1 MDRLEILKNSKVI
14 SENTYDKAKKAEKF
28 LLKELKQSECFEMM
42 ITHYS
47 MALER
52 MMKNEKIDSLSEEGI
67 KEIENHKN
75 YKHSIKLL
83 EELNKITETKLS
95 VEEEKYILL
104 HLLNLIN

>member
-1 MDRLEILKNSKVI
+1 MGRLEILKNSKVI
-14 SENTYDKAKKAEKF
+14 SENTYEKVKRVENF
-28 LLKELKQSECFEMM
+28 LLKKLNQSECFEMM

-52 MMKNEKIDSLSEEGI
+52 MRKNEKIDSLGKEEI

-75 YKHSIKLL
+75 YEYSIKLL
-83 EELNKITETKLS
+83 EQLNEIAEIKLS

>member
-1 MDRLEILKNSKVI
+1 MNRLEILKNSQVI
-14 SENTYDKAKKAEKF
+14 SENTYEKAKKIEKF
-28 LLKELKQSECFEMM
+28 LIKKLNQSEGLEMM

-52 MMKNEKIDSLSEEGI
+52 MMRNEKINPLCEEGI

-75 YKHSIKLL
+75 YQNSIKLL
-83 EELNKITETKLS
+83 EELNEITETKLS

-104 HLLNLIN
+104 HLLNLMN